1 MTIEEK
7 MEHFR
12 MISLESANN
21 QSAESLSSYKKS
33 LDDDLEVYKDNSK
46 RLAEESK
53 RARINQVKSDYKKQL
68 ASSQM
73 AIKKEKDL
81 TKKQSEIKVKVFDIV
96 RKKIADYRTTP
107 EYIANIK
114 HQIQS
119 VLDEYGDSELTVY
132 IDSNDSALLDEL
144 KSDFNCNIQVYDKD
158 FLGGTRSIIPDKNI
172 LIDYSFKTKLMEEQE
187 KFAITL

>member
-53 RARINQVKSDYKKQL
+53 RARINQVKSDCKKQL

-73 AIKKEKDL
+73 AIKKDL

-96 RKKIADYRTTP
+96 RKKIP